1 MHMQFSQRRLHLR
14 AGIHQAQNQA
24 PCTQSVFETRIHRA
38 GIAGYTEKMLTV
50 VKFMPVLLK
59 ARDFTALQLTS
70 KQNIPLPKPRFH
82 AGFFF
87 CLFFHFFLQST
98 HKHLSANENQD
109 VFSPNLTCDVCCT
122 GVKSSATQR
131 CMCTAR
137 FLASPLT
144 VSITKG
150 QSE

>member
-1 MHMQFSQRRLHLR
+1 MQFSQRRLHLR

-24 PCTQSVFETRIHRA
+24 SCTQSVFETHIHRA
-38 GIAGYTEKMLTV
+38 GIAGYTKKMLTV

-87 CLFFHFFLQST
+87 CLFFHFFFYRAHINICQPMKIKTYLAQLYLVMFVLLVL
-98 HKHLSANENQD
+98 KVLPLSAACVLQ
-109 VFSPNLTCDVCCT
+109 
-122 GVKSSATQR
+122 G
-131 CMCTAR
+131 
-137 FLASPLT
+137 FLLAP
-144 VSITKG
+144 
-150 QSE
+150 